1 MSFPTGT
8 AFGQMMQLLID
19 SQLEDSQSQGQ
30 GDAAAKETAEK
41 LLKIRAK
48 KVDKTLENMQ
58 KQIAEVRDL
67 AKEVEQRIPHTSL
80 KVINNKLYVRES
92 ENGRWFVADITLNE
106 AAAPPLSAKEKIL
119 ESILG
124 TQFGS
129 GL

>member
-1 MSFPTGT
+1 
-8 AFGQMMQLLID
+8 
-19 SQLEDSQSQGQ
+19 
-30 GDAAAKETAEK
+30 
-41 LLKIRAK
+41 
-48 KVDKTLENMQ
+48 
-58 KQIAEVRDL
+58 
-67 AKEVEQRIPHTSL
+67 
-80 KVINNKLYVRES
+80 VINNKLYVRES